1 MYFLLCGSDDFYFRD
16 FKKSSD
22 ESHLYFSFTFAEEL
36 NFCFPSYCT
45 EFSKGIRKSV
55 ASQVLFLLN
64 LPLKLKHF
72 ELKLEITDNVY
83 QGVFGLSYFFFDG
96 HMF

>member
-1 MYFLLCGSDDFYFRD
+1 MI
-16 FKKSSD
+16 
-22 ESHLYFSFTFAEEL
+22 FTFEIL
-36 NFCFPSYCT
+36 KSPQTKVIYTSLLPLLKNFCFPSYCT